1 MKRATRTPLGSKLYA
16 GHPRKTTLRRALVCI
31 ASHWGVGDAFP
42 RRVVFQE
49 SLFLK
54 NFRLPS
60 AAYKGRP
67 RKTTLGPRAAADATP
82 PKVCSG
88 LRQRP
93 FADLGET
100 HARAD
105 GFGIQLDLDQR
116 RLAGLGRR

>member
-1 MKRATRTPLGSKLYA
+1 MNGFPKCVFVGQESGIISLGQTSSWPQLRVVLRNMKRATRTPLGSKLYA

-67 RKTTLGPRAAADATP
+67 R
-82 PKVCSG
+82 
-88 LRQRP
+88 
-93 FADLGET
+93 
-100 HARAD
+100 
-105 GFGIQLDLDQR
+105 
-116 RLAGLGRR
+116 